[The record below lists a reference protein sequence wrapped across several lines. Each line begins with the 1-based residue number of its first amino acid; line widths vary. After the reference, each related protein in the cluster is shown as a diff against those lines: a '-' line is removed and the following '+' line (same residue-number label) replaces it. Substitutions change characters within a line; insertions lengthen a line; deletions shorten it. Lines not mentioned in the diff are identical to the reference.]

1 MNRNLKSVAE
11 RYLRG
16 LYGGD
21 PSVVDELASEDII
34 SSYPVFE
41 RLFGTPAL
49 HGREAMAAF
58 SERFARRWGN
68 QHLEIFESL
77 QESDKVV
84 IVWGFEAQ
92 RNDQKSV
99 DRSQWGG
106 ITLFRFNNSS
116 QITVEIGE
124 ESSPGP
130 MARLTKGGMAE

>member
-1 MNRNLKSVAE
+1 MNIDLKTIAE

-34 SSYPVFE
+34 SSYPIFE
-41 RLFGTPAL
+41 QLFGTPTIR
-49 HGREAMAAF
+49 GRKAMAAF
-58 SERFARRWGN
+58 SIRFAQRWGN

-84 IVWGFEAQ
+84 FIWGFEAQ
-92 RNDQKSV
+92 RSDQKSD

-106 ITLFRFNNSS
+106 ITLFRFNSS
-116 QITVEIGE
+116 GQIVAEIGE

-130 MARLTKGGMAE
+130 IARLTKGGLAK